1 MTAAF
6 HVLTTGYADTRVA
19 GTVTLL
25 VDGRTVAIADPGM
38 VADRRLIL
46 DPLAHQGL
54 NPEDVTDVIFSHHHP
69 DHTLNAAL
77 FPAPASTITWPST
90 RTTSGRTAMPTD
102 ISCRR
107 RSRS

>member
-25 VDGRTVAIADPGM
+25 VDGETVAIADPGM

-46 DPLAHQGL
+46 DPLAHHGL
-54 NPEDVTDVIFSHHHP
+54 NPEDVTDVIVSHHHP
-69 DHTLNAAL
+69 DHTC
-77 FPAPASTITWPST
+77 STTPPPTT
-90 RTTSGRTAMPTD
+90 RTSHSGATSTAPTSSSGRPIPRTVTSG
-102 ISCRR
+102 
-107 RSRS
+107 